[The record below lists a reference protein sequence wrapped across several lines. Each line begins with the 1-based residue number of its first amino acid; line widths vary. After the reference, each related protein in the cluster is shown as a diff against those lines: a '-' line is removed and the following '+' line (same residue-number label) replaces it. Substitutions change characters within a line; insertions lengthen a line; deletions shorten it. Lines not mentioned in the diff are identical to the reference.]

1 MDALDSFAL
10 ALRRQIM
17 LVRRRTV
24 VLRALLALGT
34 LLVRHGSALASSGA
48 WSCRHDG
55 QVQHR
60 FYGEML
66 VVGIRSQLDS
76 TDVIKS
82 SYSDCTNTRE
92 LALKEYTI
100 LPPPICVHWK

>member
-1 MDALDSFAL
+1 
-10 ALRRQIM
+10 M

-24 VLRALLALGT
+24 VLSALLALGT

-55 QVQHR
+55 QVQRR

-76 TDVIKS
+76 TDVTKS
-82 SYSDCTNTRE
+82 SYSLSQTQGAQTRE
-92 LALKEYTI
+92 EMALKEYTI
-100 LPPPICVHWK
+100 LPPPICTHWN

>member
-24 VLRALLALGT
+24 VLSALLALGT

-55 QVQHR
+55 QVQRR

-76 TDVIKS
+76 TDVTKS
-82 SYSDCTNTRE
+82 SYSDSGCTNTRGDG
-92 LALKEYTI
+92 T
-100 LPPPICVHWK
+100 